1 MSATESVPAANSALV
16 GIPTQSPQQ
25 TVPELIAFR
34 AKQQPDKVYLVFQ
47 ERQWTYR
54 EFHEATNRAADGL
67 GRLGVRKGEHVAIL
81 IPNSPEFLFCYFGA
95 MKLGAA
101 AVTINTLLKADEL
114 DYILNDCNAPV
125 LCTTPHYRKLLDPVW
140 ENLTGIRHLL
150 LTGDSVPAAYAGAKL
165 LDDAFAAGNPNFEA
179 DVKPEDVAAMIYTS
193 GTTGHPKGVLL
204 SHANIMYNSFVAP
217 RFIDLQPEDVSLCI
231 MPLFHVNAQ
240 IASMMATM
248 QAGATVV
255 LEEMFKPRTFIKTLK
270 KHRCTTFSGVPTIY
284 NYLNEMKEAD
294 GEDLSFLKACIC
306 GAAPMPVEVFQ
317 RFEQKFGA
325 KIIEGYGLSEGT
337 CVSSLN
343 PLQGTRKIGSIGV
356 PIAGQEM
363 AIWDD
368 DGHPLPAGEIGEIV
382 VRGPNVMQGYYNN
395 PEATES
401 SIRDGWLRTGDQG
414 YRDQDGYY
422 FIVGRKKE
430 MIIRGGENIYPKE
443 IEEVLYAH
451 EGVQDCA
458 VVGIPDK
465 KYGEEVAAFVVVRA
479 GSSVTEKDL
488 KNYLRT
494 RLADY
499 KRPRVLEVVTDL
511 PRTATGKIQ
520 KVKIVEEYA
529 GNLKLIS
536 KVNGTV
542 RIPYRWV
549 YGKAL
554 GRFYNGLKYEGRF
567 YGTRCPKCSR
577 VQLPPKGFCG
587 VCFEPC
593 TEWVEL
599 PNRGV
604 LESFTTVHMEFPGQP
619 MKPPYTYGYI
629 KLEGAN
635 THLYHLIEE
644 IEEKDIHVGL
654 KVEAVWVEAEKR
666 KGNLYDIRYFRPIR

>member
-1 MSATESVPAANSALV
+1 MSPTTSIQALGNIPTES
-16 GIPTQSPQQ
+16 PQK
-25 TVPELIAFR
+25 TVPELMAFR
-34 AKQQPDKVYLVFQ
+34 AGVQPDKAYLIFQ
-47 ERQWTYR
+47 DRQWTYR
-54 EFHEATNRAADGL
+54 EFHEETNRMADAL
-67 GRLGVRKGEHVAIL
+67 RQLGVTKGQHVAIL

-114 DYILNDCNAPV
+114 DYILNDSHAPI

-140 ENLTGIRHLL
+140 ENLTKIKHLL
-150 LTGDSVPAAYAGAKL
+150 LTGDEAPTAYPGARL
-165 LDDAFAAGNPNFEA
+165 LSRMRADGNPNFQSE
-179 DVKPEDVAAMIYTS
+179 VLPEDIAAMLYTS

-204 SHANIMYNSFVAP
+204 NHANLMYNSFVAP
-217 RFIDLQPEDVSLCI
+217 IFIDLQPEDVSLCI

-270 KHRCTTFSGVPTIY
+270 KYRCTTFSAVPTIY
-284 NYLNEMKEAD
+284 NYLNEMKEAE

-317 RFEQKFGA
+317 KFEEKFSA

-343 PLQGTRKIGSIGV
+343 PLQGTRKIGSIGI

-363 AIWDD
+363 AIWDE
-368 DGHPLPAGEIGEIV
+368 DGKAVPAGEIGEIAIH
-382 VRGPNVMQGYYNN
+382 GPNVMQGYYNN
-395 PEATES
+395 PEATAAAV
-401 SIRDGWLRTGDQG
+401 RDGWLRTGDQG
-414 YRDQDGYY
+414 YCDQDGYY

-443 IEEVLYAH
+443 IEEVLYEN

-465 KYGEEVAAFVVVRA
+465 KYGEEVAAFVVLKAV
-479 GSSVTEKDL
+479 SSTTEKDI
-488 KNYLRT
+488 KNYLRQKI
-494 RLADY
+494 ADF
-499 KRPRVLEVVTDL
+499 KRPRVLEIVTDL

-520 KVKIVEEYA
+520 KVKIVEEYI
-529 GNLKLIS
+529 GNMKLIM
-536 KVNGTV
+536 KVNGKV
-542 RIPYRWV
+542 SIPYRWV

-554 GRFYNGLKYEGRF
+554 GKFYNGLKYEGKF
-567 YGTRCPKCSR
+567 HGTKCPKCRR

-604 LESFTTVHMEFPGQP
+604 LESFTTVYMDFPGQP

-629 KLEGAN
+629 KLSGAN

-644 IEEKDIHVGL
+644 IQEKDLHVGL
-654 KVEAVWVEAEKR
+654 EVEAVWLDAAER
-666 KGNLYDIRYFRPIR
+666 KGNLYDIRYFRPVA

>member
-1 MSATESVPAANSALV
+1 MQPTAHSEISGNIPTES
-16 GIPTQSPQQ
+16 PQK
-25 TVPELIAFR
+25 TVPELMAAR
-34 AKQQPDKVYLVFQ
+34 AAALPNKPYLIFQ
-47 ERQWTYR
+47 DRQWSYR
-54 EFHEATNRAADGL
+54 EFHEATNRAADAL
-67 GRLGVRKGEHVAIL
+67 RRMGVTKGQHVAIL
-81 IPNSPEFLFCYFGA
+81 IPNSPEFLYCYFGA
-95 MKLGAA
+95 MKLGAS

-114 DYILNDCNAPV
+114 DYILNDSDAPV

-140 ENLTGIRHLL
+140 ENLTKIKRLI
-150 LTGDSVPAAYAGAKL
+150 LTGDSLPKAYPDAVLLSQAIDEGDAA
-165 LDDAFAAGNPNFEA
+165 FES
-179 DVKPEDVAAMIYTS
+179 DVRPEDIAAMIYTS

-217 RFIDLQPEDVSLCI
+217 LFIDLQPEDVSLCI

-240 IASMMATM
+240 IASMMATL

-255 LEEMFKPRTFIKTLK
+255 LEEMFKPRTFISTLK

-284 NYLNEMKEAD
+284 NYLNEMKEAE

-317 RFEQKFGA
+317 KFEQKFKA

-343 PLQGTRKIGSIGV
+343 PLQGTRKIGSIGI

-363 AIWDD
+363 SIWDE
-368 DGHPLPAGEIGEIV
+368 DGSALAVGEIGEIV
-382 VRGPNVMQGYYNN
+382 IRGPNVMQGYYNN
-395 PEATES
+395 VEATDS
-401 SIRDGWLRTGDQG
+401 SIVNGWLRTGDQG

-443 IEEVLYAH
+443 IEEVLYEN

-465 KYGEEVAAFVVVRA
+465 KYGEEVAAFVVLKA
-479 GSSVTEKDL
+479 GSSTTEKEI
-488 KNYLRT
+488 KNYLRQKI
-494 RLADY
+494 ADF
-499 KRPRVLEVVTDL
+499 KRPRVLEIVTDL

-520 KVKIVEEYA
+520 KVKIVEEYV
-529 GNLKLIS
+529 GNLKLIM
-536 KVNGTV
+536 KVNGKV

-549 YGKAL
+549 YGRAL
-554 GRFYNGLKYEGRF
+554 GKFYNGLKYEGKF
-567 YGTRCPKCSR
+567 HGTKCPKCRR
-577 VQLPPKGFCG
+577 VQLPPKSYCG

-604 LESFTTVHMEFPGQP
+604 LESFTTVHMEWPGQP

-629 KLEGAN
+629 KLRGAN

-644 IEEKDIHVGL
+644 IEERDIRVGL
-654 KVEAVWVEAEKR
+654 EVEAVWLDLAQR